1 MWQNNIEFLDII
13 LIISFVL
20 QLQNAESHEVERLR
34 NEVSKRFDEQTKI
47 LLDAMNSKLDRIEMM
62 LKDLNARVG

>member
-1 MWQNNIEFLDII
+1 MQQNNIEFLDII
-13 LIISFVL
+13 SIISFVL

>member
-13 LIISFVL
+13 SIISFVL

-34 NEVSKRFDEQTKI
+34 NEVSKRFNEQTKI

>member
-13 LIISFVL
+13 SIISFVL

-47 LLDAMNSKLDRIEMM
+47 LLDAMNIKLDRIEMM

>member
-1 MWQNNIEFLDII
+1 MWQNNIEFLD
-13 LIISFVL
+13 IISFVL

>member
-1 MWQNNIEFLDII
+1 MWQNDIEFLDII
-13 LIISFVL
+13 SIISFVL

>member
-1 MWQNNIEFLDII
+1 
-13 LIISFVL
+13 
-20 QLQNAESHEVERLR
+20 LQNAESHEVERLR

>member
-13 LIISFVL
+13 SIISFVL
-20 QLQNAESHEVERLR
+20 QLQNAESHEVKRLR

>member
-13 LIISFVL
+13 SIISFVL

-34 NEVSKRFDEQTKI
+34 NEVSKCFDEQTKI

>member
-13 LIISFVL
+13 SIISFVL
-20 QLQNAESHEVERLR
+20 QLQNAESHEIERLR

-47 LLDAMNSKLDRIEMM
+47 LLDTMNKKLDRIEAQ
-62 LKDLNARVG
+62 LQELNARVG

>member
-13 LIISFVL
+13 SIISFVL

-47 LLDAMNSKLDRIEMM
+47 LLDAMNSNLDSIEMM
-62 LKDLNARVG
+62 LKDLNARVF

>member
-13 LIISFVL
+13 SIISFAL

>member
-13 LIISFVL
+13 SIISFVL

-34 NEVSKRFDEQTKI
+34 NEGSKRFDEQTKI

>member
-13 LIISFVL
+13 SIISFVL
-20 QLQNAESHEVERLR
+20 QLQNAESHEVEGLR

>member
-13 LIISFVL
+13 SIISFVL

>member
-13 LIISFVL
+13 SIISFVL

-47 LLDAMNSKLDRIEMM
+47 LLDAMTVNWTE
-62 LKDLNARVG
+62 LK

>member
-13 LIISFVL
+13 SIITFVL

>member
-13 LIISFVL
+13 SIISFVL

-47 LLDAMNSKLDRIEMM
+47 LSDAMNSKLDRIEMM

>member
-13 LIISFVL
+13 SIISFVL
-20 QLQNAESHEVERLR
+20 QLQNAESHEMERLR

>member
-13 LIISFVL
+13 SIISFVL

-34 NEVSKRFDEQTKI
+34 NEVSKRFDEQTNF

>member
-13 LIISFVL
+13 SIISFVL

-62 LKDLNARVG
+62 LKDLNTRVG

>member
-13 LIISFVL
+13 SIISFVL
-20 QLQNAESHEVERLR
+20 QLQNAESYEVERLR

>member
-13 LIISFVL
+13 SIISFVL
-20 QLQNAESHEVERLR
+20 QLQHAERHAVERLR
-34 NEVSKRFDEQTKI
+34 NKVFQRLDEQTKI

>member
-13 LIISFVL
+13 SIISFVL

-47 LLDAMNSKLDRIEMM
+47 LLDAMNSKLDRIKMM

>member
-13 LIISFVL
+13 SIISFVL
-20 QLQNAESHEVERLR
+20 QLQNAESHKVERLR

>member
-13 LIISFVL
+13 SIISFVL

-47 LLDAMNSKLDRIEMM
+47 LLDAMNSRLDRIEMM

>member
-13 LIISFVL
+13 SIISFVL

-47 LLDAMNSKLDRIEMM
+47 LLDAMNSKLDRIEMI

>member
-13 LIISFVL
+13 SIISFVL

-47 LLDAMNSKLDRIEMM
+47 LLDAMNNKLDRIEMM

>member
-13 LIISFVL
+13 SIISFML

>member
-13 LIISFVL
+13 SIML

-47 LLDAMNSKLDRIEMM
+47 LLDAMNNKLDRIEMM

>member
-1 MWQNNIEFLDII
+1 MWKNNIEFLDII
-13 LIISFVL
+13 SIISFVL